1 MKTEK
6 HTYENPSVD
15 RVVANVRAG
24 IRSKADLEFC
34 GCPVCQKEI
43 KRKGGKKVTKK
54 KDCVY
59 RAARELNDKDFSQRV
74 ADRAEAVG
82 YKGYDTMIKEGQVLF
97 ARDLEEL
104 E

>member
-34 GCPVCQKEI
+34 GCPVCQEALKI
-43 KRKGGKKVTKK
+43 LGVKK
-54 KDCVY
+54 K
-59 RAARELNDKDFSQRV
+59 
-74 ADRAEAVG
+74 
-82 YKGYDTMIKEGQVLF
+82 
-97 ARDLEEL
+97 
-104 E
+104 